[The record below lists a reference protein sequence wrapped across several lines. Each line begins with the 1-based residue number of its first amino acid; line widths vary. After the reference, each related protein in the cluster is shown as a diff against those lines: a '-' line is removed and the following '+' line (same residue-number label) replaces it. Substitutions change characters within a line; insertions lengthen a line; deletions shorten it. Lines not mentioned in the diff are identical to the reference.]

1 MVAQD
6 VCHSA
11 VWASPGPTREVLPA
25 RANEPIL
32 DSTVIRTK
40 ATVSKAMASRS
51 RNMVAED
58 LKGTVTLAC
67 HKEAVVVDLDTVRRV
82 LLVAGGRFLSA
93 SRRSQTRVYSLV

>member
-1 MVAQD
+1 
-6 VCHSA
+6 
-11 VWASPGPTREVLPA
+11 
-25 RANEPIL
+25 
-32 DSTVIRTK
+32 
-40 ATVSKAMASRS
+40 
-51 RNMVAED
+51 MVAED